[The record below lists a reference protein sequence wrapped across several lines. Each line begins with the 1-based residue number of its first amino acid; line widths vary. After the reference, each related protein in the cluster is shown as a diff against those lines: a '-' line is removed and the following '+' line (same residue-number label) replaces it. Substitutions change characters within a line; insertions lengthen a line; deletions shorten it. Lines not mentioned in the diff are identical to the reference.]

1 MTNKERDISRYN
13 KMKARKRFGI
23 LGKKDLVLH
32 HKDPT
37 LRHNNIERYIQW
49 NDEDLEVMNVAE
61 HTRLHH
67 LHSKHSEE
75 TKRKISQSSIG
86 KKMPVRSEEYR
97 HKMSLAQK
105 GHEVSMETRR
115 KISEGH
121 KGKPSLNKGKKW
133 FTNGITEF
141 YGFDCPEGFEKGRL
155 KK

>member
-75 TKRKISQSSIG
+75 TKKKISNSNKG
-86 KKMPVRSEEYR
+86 KKRQYCRTEEYR
-97 HKMSLAQK
+97 KKMSLAQK
-105 GHEVSMETRR
+105 EHLVSEETRK

-121 KGKPSLNKGKKW
+121 KGKHSCAKGRHWYNNDKEQV
-133 FTNGITEF
+133 FTFE
-141 YGFDCPEGFEKGRL
+141 CPEGFVKGRL
-155 KK
+155 

>member
-1 MTNKERDISRYN
+1 MTDKERNISRYN

-23 LGKKDLVLH
+23 LGRNDLVLH
-32 HKDPT
+32 HKDTT

-75 TKRKISQSSIG
+75 TKLKISKSSIG
-86 KKMPVRSEEYR
+86 KKMPYRTEEYR
-97 HKMSLAQK
+97 KKMSLAKK
-105 GHEVSMETRR
+105 GHLVSEETRR

-121 KGKPSLNKGKKW
+121 KGKPSCAKGKHWYNNGKEQA
-133 FTNGITEF
+133 FTFE
-141 YGFDCPEGFEKGRL
+141 CPEGFVKGRL
-155 KK
+155 